1 MFFRIASSLTLLA
14 MTGEKSAEWRGDTVD
29 RWDSL
34 LRFAQKYII
43 FTIRCARYRAMRSR
57 RMTKWGSGRIIA
69 RECGATKG
77 WVFDFFAYNKI
88 LLSHN
93 IFTGKFCLIR
103 RKNESYGDCA

>member
-1 MFFRIASSLTLLA
+1 
-14 MTGEKSAEWRGDTVD
+14 
-29 RWDSL
+29 
-34 LRFAQKYII
+34 
-43 FTIRCARYRAMRSR
+43 
-57 RMTKWGSGRIIA
+57 MTKWGSGRIIA